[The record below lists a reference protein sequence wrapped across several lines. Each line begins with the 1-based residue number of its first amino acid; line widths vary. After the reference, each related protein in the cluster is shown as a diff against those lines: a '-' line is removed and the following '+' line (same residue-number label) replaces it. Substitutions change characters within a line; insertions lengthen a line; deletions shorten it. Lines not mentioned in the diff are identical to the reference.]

1 MVVWCSG
8 WSNMN
13 ELQDEVSYDQCDI
26 KNVDKTPRSGPIS
39 YAVNTARPGPV
50 YLASGVEGQCQQG
63 WKVAVNV
70 QEFKV
75 STYTNLLKYI
85 LFSAGPAHQTSHIFY
100 VSAEACIE
108 NYKASTTAT
117 LF

>member
-1 MVVWCSG
+1 MLLIVWCSG
-8 WSNMN
+8 QSNMN
-13 ELQDEVSYDQCDI
+13 ELQQKVNFDSCNTR
-26 KNVDKTPRSGPIS
+26 NVDKTPRAGPIS

-75 STYTNLLKYI
+75 I
-85 LFSAGPAHQTSHIFY
+85 P
-100 VSAEACIE
+100 
-108 NYKASTTAT
+108 
-117 LF
+117 

>member
-1 MVVWCSG
+1 
-8 WSNMN
+8 MN
-13 ELQDEVSYDQCDI
+13 ELQDEVSYDQCDFT
-26 KNVDKTPRSGPIS
+26 KVKKVDTTPRAGPIS

-75 STYTNLLKYI
+75 SRYTYKH
-85 LFSAGPAHQTSHIFY
+85 F
-100 VSAEACIE
+100 
-108 NYKASTTAT
+108 
-117 LF
+117 